1 MAKREASPGVPERVY
16 ETEVVGDPDGSKMTA
31 LDVPFDAKM
40 VFGKARAAVVVRI
53 EKIGRGA
60 RGGYVYRSTVCV
72 MGGERFVPLRTS
84 HREAAGVSAGERVR
98 VTLTR
103 DDEPRVVAVPKD
115 LAAALR
121 KAGATAAWK
130 RLSFTHQREHV
141 EAILG
146 AKKVET
152 RARRVE
158 ACVKMVSVRGTKK

>member
-1 MAKREASPGVPERVY
+1 
-16 ETEVVGDPDGSKMTA
+16 
-31 LDVPFDAKM
+31 
-40 VFGKARAAVVVRI
+40 
-53 EKIGRGA
+53 
-60 RGGYVYRSTVCV
+60 